1 MRLLLL
7 SSLLMAAL
15 LAPTPAHA
23 AYGGDRASFERFL
36 YRIPKSK
43 WKIVPDS
50 ADAGVLYAG
59 RVGSFATIV
68 RVYYEN
74 GRIVRQK
81 VEVALPTES
90 NDEFALAILTR
101 FTSEFVRHPNELK
114 PVMNTMRA
122 MRRSLMG
129 SGRRVT
135 TLPYRDANV
144 TLSLDS
150 STNEFNS
157 KTIEVPWGMLYWKAE
172 TAPSRPAKKKR

>member
-7 SSLLMAAL
+7 SSLILATL
-15 LAPTPAHA
+15 LAPAPVHA
-23 AYGGDRASFERFL
+23 AYGGDRAAFERFL
-36 YRIPKSK
+36 YRVPKSQ

-50 ADAGVLYAG
+50 ADEGVLYAG
-59 RVGSFATIV
+59 RVGTFATIV

-101 FTSEFVRHPNELK
+101 FMSEFVRHPDELK
-114 PVMNTMRA
+114 PVMNAMRA
-122 MRRSLMG
+122 MRRTLMG
-129 SGRRVT
+129 SGRRIT
-135 TLPYRDANV
+135 TLPYRDALL

-150 STNEFNS
+150 STNEFNT
-157 KTIEVPWGMLYWKAE
+157 KTIEVPWGMLYWKVEAV
-172 TAPSRPAKKKR
+172 PSRPAKKKR